1 MKRHSTLIVSITLA
15 LAGAMISLPARADD
29 LAKSG
34 RDILAKSQ
42 GAVVTVKLAI
52 KQSVSMGGRENKS
65 ESKTE
70 TTGTVVDPS
79 GLTVVSLATTDPSS
93 TVKDAYAHAIAAR
106 GGDMS

>member
-1 MKRHSTLIVSITLA
+1 MKKHIAWVLSITLA
-15 LAGAMISLPARADD
+15 ATGAMMSLPARADD

-65 ESKTE
+65 ETKTE
-70 TTGTVVDPS
+70 TTGTVIDPS
-79 GLTVVSLATTDPSS
+79 GWIL
-93 TVKDAYAHAIAAR
+93 
-106 GGDMS
+106 M

>member
-1 MKRHSTLIVSITLA
+1 MKKQITLVLSMA
-15 LAGAMISLPARADD
+15 FAAASAMVSLPAHADD
-29 LAKSG
+29 LAKTG

-70 TTGTVVDPS
+70 TTGTVVDSS

-93 TVKDAYAHAIAAR
+93 TVKDAY
-106 GGDMS
+106 

>member
-1 MKRHSTLIVSITLA
+1 MKKHIALIFSITFVLTGA
-15 LAGAMISLPARADD
+15 LVSLSARADD
-29 LAKSG
+29 MAKAG

-70 TTGTVVDPS
+70 TTGTVIDSS

-93 TVKDAYAHAIAAR
+93 TVKDAY
-106 GGDMS
+106 